1 MNYLNTLTT
10 GPLLDQE
17 DYLREARQRSLAR
30 EVKAARTPKAKA
42 KEVRRHRAGSRLVQ
56 RFAA

>member
-17 DYLREARQRSLAR
+17 DYLREAHQRALVR
-30 EVKAARTPKAKA
+30 KVKADRKPKEQK
-42 KEVRRHRAGSRLVQ
+42 VRRHRASTRLVQ

>member
-17 DYLREARQRSLAR
+17 DYLREARQRALVR
-30 EVKAARTPKAKA
+30 KVKADRES
-42 KEVRRHRAGSRLVQ
+42 KEQKVRRHRASSRLVQ